1 MIRPDAQS
9 RLGWL
14 AIAAAGLL
22 LGIGSVVTPAAGEG
36 QIIENPAKPKAAN
49 AGRVI
54 VPEEVLAISD
64 EGMSD
69 FYFYW
74 PRDPRIAPD
83 GSLLLSDKDQI
94 LLFGADSKFRGN
106 FFKKGQGPGEVT
118 YFDVCWPTE
127 KNIIVQSVYPN
138 KLIFFDYAG
147 KYEREI
153 RIGTLPGIRRPQARL
168 RLVRGEEYFLEAWD
182 SPPFEKEE
190 PEFVDMPR
198 MILALNAATGDLKTL
213 ATFSTKAYIQA
224 SPGGGGGAHY
234 PVSDLIAVRFKEK
247 YIALTHTEEYG
258 IKIYEPGTNRIIREF
273 KRVYDRVKP
282 EPLTEDQKKGGAMI
296 GNKPFRPPE
305 LKYQNDI
312 KNIFA
317 HSDEI
322 WAVTS
327 TRDKAKGVLVD
338 VFDGDGI
345 YRDCFFLKLPE
356 AAIGSLLS
364 PGQCALDGEFLW
376 AVEKSEDETYSI
388 KKYRVA
394 SSQARG
400 IVPLRGQSPAI

>member
-1 MIRPDAQS
+1 MSHKAHFR
-9 RLGWL
+9 RLVLVYSITAFLFTFG
-14 AIAAAGLL
+14 AGL
-22 LGIGSVVTPAAGEG
+22 A
-36 QIIENPAKPKAAN
+36 QIVENPAKPKAAS
-49 AGRVI
+49 AGRV
-54 VPEEVLAISD
+54 VVAEEVLAISD
-64 EGMSD
+64 EGTSE

-74 PRDPRIAPD
+74 PRDPRTAPD

-94 LLFGADSKFRGN
+94 LLFGPDGKFRRN

-118 YFDVCWPTE
+118 YFGVCWPTD
-127 KNIIVQSVYPN
+127 KNVIVQSVYPN
-138 KLIFFDYAG
+138 KLILFDHAG

-153 RIGTLPGIRRPQARL
+153 RMGTLPGTRRPQAL
-168 RLVRGEEYFLEAWD
+168 LLLVRGEEYYFRAWD

-198 MILALNAATGDLKTL
+198 TILALNAATGELKTL

-247 YIALTHTEEYG
+247 YIALTHTEEYRV
-258 IKIYEPGTNRIIREF
+258 KIYEPGTNTIVREF
-273 KRVYDRVKP
+273 RRIYDRVKP
-282 EPLTEDQKKGGAMI
+282 EPLTEEQKKGGAMI

-312 KNIFA
+312 RNLLA
-317 HSDEI
+317 RGEEI

-327 TRDKAKGVLVD
+327 TKDEAKGILID
-338 VFDGDGI
+338 VFDGAGV
-345 YRDCFFLKLPE
+345 YRDCFWLKLPE
-356 AAIGSLLS
+356 AASKSLLS
-364 PGQCALDGEFLW
+364 PGQSALDGEFLW
-376 AVEKSEDETYSI
+376 IVEKSEDETFSI

-400 IVPLRGQSPAI
+400 TVPLRGQSPAI